1 MQSDLIEKEL
11 LQLAKGI
18 EKEDSVAV
26 KKMVIALLEKGLR
39 PGKILEEGLV
49 VGMKSVL
56 KKFETLEAFLPNLIL
71 ASQAFQIGVEVLKPS
86 FSEQEKNQFRKGTVV
101 IGTVKGDIHDVGKT
115 IVASMLTAAGFE
127 VYDLGVDVPSETFL
141 SRALEVSA
149 DIIAVSCLMT
159 TTMQKQG
166 EVIEDLERLRLRDRF
181 KVLVGGGPV
190 TDHWAKQIGADGYG
204 EDGIEA
210 IDVAIRLVSSG
221 GKKVG

>member
-1 MQSDLIEKEL
+1 
-11 LQLAKGI
+11 
-18 EKEDSVAV
+18 
-26 KKMVIALLEKGLR
+26 
-39 PGKILEEGLV
+39 
-49 VGMKSVL
+49 
-56 KKFETLEAFLPNLIL
+56 
-71 ASQAFQIGVEVLKPS
+71 
-86 FSEQEKNQFRKGTVV
+86 
-101 IGTVKGDIHDVGKT
+101 
-115 IVASMLTAAGFE
+115 
-127 VYDLGVDVPSETFL
+127 
-141 SRALEVSA
+141 
-149 DIIAVSCLMT
+149 LMT